1 MVASSAR
8 RWCLSAMLTIGVFLV
23 VLTVDGLTHAN
34 RVVRSSFSD
43 IMRIMIHIEGTLNI
57 VWIADVRNDEGCT
70 PHLVSNEVNRKQH
83 AVITGHRILRFLTKM
98 NPSSCNFL
106 SFIQYISVKT
116 NTAYDD
122 YYT

>member
-1 MVASSAR
+1 
-8 RWCLSAMLTIGVFLV
+8 MLTIGVFLV

-83 AVITGHRILRFLTKM
+83 AVITRASNFAIFDENDPIFM
-98 NPSSCNFL
+98 NFL
-106 SFIQYISVKT
+106 CFIQHISVKT

>member
-1 MVASSAR
+1 
-8 RWCLSAMLTIGVFLV
+8 MLTIGVFLV

-57 VWIADVRNDEGCT
+57 VWIADVRNDEGCA
-70 PHLVSNEVNRKQH
+70 PHLVSNEVNRKP
-83 AVITGHRILRFLTKM
+83 ARSDRWASNFAIFDENEPIFM
-98 NPSSCNFL
+98 NFL

>member
-1 MVASSAR
+1 MTAAR
-8 RWCLSAMLTIGVFLV
+8 RWCLSAIGVFLV

-34 RVVRSSFSD
+34 REIRSSFSD

-57 VWIADVRNDEGCT
+57 VWIADVRNDEGCA
-70 PHLVSNEVNRKQH
+70 PHLVSNEEQRPARSDRWASNF
-83 AVITGHRILRFLTKM
+83 AIFDENDPIFM
-98 NPSSCNFL
+98 NFL
-106 SFIQYISVKT
+106 SFIQHISVKT